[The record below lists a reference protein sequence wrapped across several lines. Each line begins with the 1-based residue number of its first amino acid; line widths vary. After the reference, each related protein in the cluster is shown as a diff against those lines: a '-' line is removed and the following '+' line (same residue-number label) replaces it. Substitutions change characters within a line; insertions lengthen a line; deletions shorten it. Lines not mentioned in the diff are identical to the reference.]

1 MRIGLKMVLVAA
13 MTLVILVPLAM
24 VNAVITERQAYR
36 REAVAD
42 VVRSYAGAQVVTGPV
57 LTVPYSEMVEVEET
71 GRDGVVHTVRR
82 RQSSQWTYFPTRFD
96 AAGPLAPSTR
106 KRGLYEVAVYEWT
119 GALSADFD
127 VRIPDAAPVGAERI
141 IGVPVLGYAISDVR
155 GLQGSPRLRLAG
167 AEVALREGAG
177 VREGSG
183 VHALL
188 ALPQPGER
196 LTFSTRLDVQLAGT
210 ESLAIVPVGKR
221 NRIALSSRWPH
232 PSFQG
237 KSPWR
242 STVSDAGFEAEWQ
255 IASVATDA
263 QRRYLAGAVAAP
275 FGDATRPQEAGDGAI
290 ERLGVVLAD
299 PVDAYTRADRA
310 TKYGVL
316 FVVLT
321 FAGFFMFEVVKQ
333 LPIHPVQYGLVGLAL
348 VIFFLLLASLSEHV
362 GFDAAYLA
370 ASLAC
375 IGLIGFYLGAVLRS
389 ALRGTAFAA
398 MLALL
403 YGALYGLLI
412 SENSALLLGSGLLF
426 AILAG
431 IMIVTRRYDWYRLGA
446 QPASARMS

>member
-1 MRIGLKMVLVAA
+1 MRIWLKRVLVAV
-13 MTLVILVPLAM
+13 MTLVILIPLAM
-24 VNAVITERQAYR
+24 VNAVITERAAYR

-42 VVRSYAGAQVVTGPV
+42 VVRAYAGAQAVTGPV
-57 LTVPYSEMVEVEET
+57 LTVPYSELVDVEET
-71 GRDGVVHTVRR
+71 GRDGVVRTVRR
-82 RQSSQWTYFPTRFD
+82 RQASHWTFFPTRLD
-96 AAGPLAPSTR
+96 ASGPLAPSTR
-106 KRGLYEVAVYEWT
+106 KRGLYEVAVYEWA
-119 GALSADFD
+119 GVLAADFD
-127 VRIPDAAPVGAERI
+127 VRIPDVAAPGAERI
-141 IGVPVLGYAISDVR
+141 VGTPVLGYAIADVR
-155 GLQGSPRLRLAG
+155 GLQGTPRLRVEG
-167 AEVALREGAG
+167 ADVALREGYG

-188 ALPQPGER
+188 DRPQPGER
-196 LTFSTRLDVQLAGT
+196 LAFQARLDVQLAGT
-210 ESLAIVPVGKR
+210 ESLAIVPIGKR

-242 STVSDAGFEAEWQ
+242 SSVSGTGFKAEWQ

-263 QRRYLAGAVAAP
+263 QRQYLAGASAAP
-275 FGDATRPQEAGDGAI
+275 FGDASRAQAAGDGGL

-321 FAGFFMFEVVKQ
+321 FVGFFMFEAVKQ

-348 VIFFLLLASLSEHV
+348 VIFFLLLVSLSEHV
-362 GFDAAYLA
+362 GFDIAYVA

-375 IGLIGFYLGAVLRS
+375 IGLIGFYLSAVLRS
-389 ALRGTAFAA
+389 ALRGTAFAT

-403 YGALYGLLI
+403 YAALYGLLI
-412 SENSALLLGSGLLF
+412 SENSALMLGSGLLF

-431 IMIVTRRYDWYRLGA
+431 IMIVTRHYDWYRLGG
-446 QPASARMS
+446 QSATRAD